1 MEQIKTVTKYF
12 RINYKTM
19 KRFLLKL
26 DLKSEIQEM
35 RVSIERQKEEIKYI
49 LAKFRKEVGGTSQ
62 LKQN

>member
-1 MEQIKTVTKYF
+1 MEQIKIVTKYF

-35 RVSIERQKEEIKYI
+35 RDSIER
-49 LAKFRKEVGGTSQ
+49 
-62 LKQN
+62 